1 MLVDVVQEI
10 PHLIVAIVALLGILS
25 IAVVVRS
32 K

>member
-10 PHLIVAIVALLGILS
+10 PHLIVAIVALIGVLS
-25 IAVVVRS
+25 IAVAVGG